1 MNPIINQRHET
12 YWNLHKDVYSVRV
25 KGRVVQHI
33 RSAFVRNVTFA
44 VQPAGRAK
52 VLLEQRKNV
61 HAFVRG
67 DRMKHFDGID
77 VSIIKQYCDWLG
89 GERVMYNPYLAGTF
103 VSCSTGDAIY
113 EADRACFVIRD
124 NKPEIYA
131 WNLNDK
137 EL

>member
-12 YWNLHKDVYSVRV
+12 YWNLHKDVFSVRV

-67 DRMKHFDGID
+67 DRMKHFDGIN

-89 GERVMYNPYLAGTF
+89 VN
-103 VSCSTGDAIY
+103 VSCTTPTLQVHLCLAVQEMQSMRQIELALLS
-113 EADRACFVIRD
+113 
-124 NKPEIYA
+124 EIISQRYM
-131 WNLNDK
+131 LGT
-137 EL
+137 

>member
-1 MNPIINQRHET
+1 MNPIIKQRHET
-12 YWNLHKDVYSVRV
+12 YWNLHKNVFSVRV
-25 KGRVVQHI
+25 KGRVIQHI
-33 RSAFVRNVTFA
+33 RSASICNVTFA

-52 VLLEQRKNV
+52 VLLEKRKNV

-67 DRMKHFDGID
+67 DWMKHFDDID
-77 VSIIKQYCDWLG
+77 VSIIEDIKGSWWAN
-89 GERVMYNPYLAGTF
+89 RVMYNPYLAGTF

-131 WNLNDK
+131 WNMSDK

>member
-1 MNPIINQRHET
+1 
-12 YWNLHKDVYSVRV
+12 
-25 KGRVVQHI
+25 
-33 RSAFVRNVTFA
+33 
-44 VQPAGRAK
+44 
-52 VLLEQRKNV
+52 
-61 HAFVRG
+61 
-67 DRMKHFDGID
+67 MKHFDGID

-89 GERVMYNPYLAGTF
+89 GKRVMYNPYLAGTF

-124 NKPEIYA
+124 SKPEIYA

>member
-1 MNPIINQRHET
+1 
-12 YWNLHKDVYSVRV
+12 
-25 KGRVVQHI
+25 
-33 RSAFVRNVTFA
+33 
-44 VQPAGRAK
+44 
-52 VLLEQRKNV
+52 
-61 HAFVRG
+61 
-67 DRMKHFDGID
+67 MKYFDGID

>member
-1 MNPIINQRHET
+1 MNPTQVTQRHET
-12 YWNLHKDVYSVRV
+12 YWNLHKNVFSVRV
-25 KGRVVQHI
+25 KGRVIQHVKAASI
-33 RSAFVRNVTFA
+33 RNVTFA
-44 VQPAGRAK
+44 VQPAGRTK
-52 VLLEQRKNV
+52 VLLEKRKNV

-67 DRMKHFDGID
+67 DWMQHFDDIN
-77 VSIIKQYCDWLG
+77 VSIIEDLDGY
-89 GERVMYNPYLAGTF
+89 ERVIYNPYLAGTF